1 MSCDLFLRL
10 ACVIDGARMGFVVL
24 VFFSYDISCERVV
37 FTIYFVVRS
46 NPSPHNYFFSP
57 SQQQTHLIFRK
68 TIHVKPSG

>member
-46 NPSPHNYFFSP
+46 NPSPDNYYFSFPLRLLTLFFARQSM
-57 SQQQTHLIFRK
+57 
-68 TIHVKPSG
+68 